1 VYAIYCVVAMAS
13 LLFIRETRDLPLE
26 GLDRE
31 AATER
36 IVASTARPLGSIQQ
50 APSRS

>member
-1 VYAIYCVVAMAS
+1 

-36 IVASTARPLGSIQQ
+36 AVASTV
-50 APSRS
+50 